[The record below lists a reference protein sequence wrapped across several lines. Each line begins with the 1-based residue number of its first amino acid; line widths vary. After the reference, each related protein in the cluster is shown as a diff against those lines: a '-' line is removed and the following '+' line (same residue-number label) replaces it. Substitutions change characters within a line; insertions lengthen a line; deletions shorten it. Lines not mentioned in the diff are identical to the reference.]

1 MAELV
6 CRADD
11 PRWLALRRTGVTAT
25 DLPAILGLT
34 RYDSL
39 YACWWRKRDGLES
52 AAENDRLMLGSVLES
67 YIAERWMNA
76 RQVPLTHRAGAHSA
90 LYRSAD
96 RPWQLAT
103 PDRLFYDE
111 PVEFKSW
118 GTTDGWGDDGT
129 DLVPLQVRAQV
140 LWQMD
145 TLGAARGH
153 VGCVFLPS
161 GEFRSYVLA
170 HDHTLG
176 TLDLEVLPVHAP
188 ASLITIRT
196 CQLCADIDAM
206 RTAALAFWESVQAG
220 ESPSP
225 DGSLASLA
233 MLKAR
238 FGLSGERKDTEIPKA
253 LRDDWQ
259 AAARL
264 EAEFH
269 ARKKE
274 REAEIRELAGDATHY
289 AVDGEVFARR
299 ESFESSV
306 KAHTRKVDR
315 LMPVKPR
322 KDDNE
327 LSVLR
332 ALR

>member
-39 YACWWRKRDGLES
+39 YACWWRKRDGLETG
-52 AAENDRLMLGSVLES
+52 AENDRLMLGSVLEP
-67 YIAERWMNA
+67 YIRMRWMAAAGQPNMA
-76 RQVPLTHRAGAHSA
+76 LTG
-90 LYRSAD
+90 LFRSAD

-103 PDRLFYDE
+103 PDAATMGQELHGQRE

-161 GEFRSYVLA
+161 GEFRSYVIGHADVPHNPLQHA
-170 HDHTLG
+170 LHDG
-176 TLDLEVLPVHAP
+176 ECA
-188 ASLITIRT
+188 T
-196 CQLCADIDAM
+196 CDDQWAM
-206 RTAALAFWESVQAG
+206 LQAAGAFWESVQAG

-238 FGLSGERKDTEIPKA
+238 FGLSKEPKEADVPVSLMDAWDDARLREAHWKRARKDAEA
-253 LRDDWQ
+253 LLR
-259 AAARL
+259 AY
-264 EAEFH
+264 
-269 ARKKE
+269 
-274 REAEIRELAGDATHY
+274 AGDATHY

-306 KAHTRKVDR
+306 KAHVRKVDR